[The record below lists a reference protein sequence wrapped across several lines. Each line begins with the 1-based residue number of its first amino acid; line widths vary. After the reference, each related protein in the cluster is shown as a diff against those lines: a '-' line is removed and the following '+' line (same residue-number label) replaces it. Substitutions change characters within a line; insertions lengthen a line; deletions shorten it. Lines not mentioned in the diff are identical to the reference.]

1 MSDCGITNFGG
12 KFYISTTEQDTD
24 LDESGF
30 AALTYT
36 EVPNLGNHGDT
47 GVTQNLVTYNTWGR
61 VVVCK
66 AKGQATAQDFTNE
79 FLDVA
84 SAGMT
89 ALVAAADPT
98 NTASYAYK
106 TEWADGSIEYNR
118 GPATGPAYLK
128 GGNEDFKRVQFTIG
142 ANQVPVRVAPTP

>member
-12 KFYISTTEQDTD
+12 KVYISTTEQNSD

-30 AALTYT
+30 AGLTYV

-47 GVTQNLVTYNTWGR
+47 GVTQNLVQYNTWGR

-66 AKGQATAQDFTNE
+66 AKGQATAQDFTLE
-79 FLDVA
+79 FLDVP
-84 SAGMT
+84 STGMT
-89 ALVAAADPT
+89 AMEAAGEPT
-98 NTASYAYK
+98 NTGSYAIK
-106 TEWADGSIEYNR
+106 TEWPDGSVEYNR
-118 GPATGPAYLK
+118 GPVTGPALLK
-128 GGNEDFKRVQFTIG
+128 GGNEDFKRVQFTVG